1 LVAEQELRPEAL
13 QLRFLRL
20 RHPVQDGVFFPFEHL
35 QFDLI
40 VGDFGF
46 VFGFCFNGGFLSS

>member
-20 RHPVQDGVFFPFEHL
+20 CHPVQDGVFFPFEHL
-35 QFDLI
+35 QFDLVLPCGLFLHFLEG
-40 VGDFGF
+40 VG
-46 VFGFCFNGGFLSS
+46 L